1 MSKEIEN
8 KKIIKKNILMKQE
21 LSIENNDNTIQNDKT
36 YSLKSIKCKKNK
48 NVVNIITPNKY

>member
-21 LSIENNDNTIQNDKT
+21 LSIENKDNTIQNNKT

-48 NVVNIITPNKY
+48 NVVNIITPNK